1 MDSNNKST
9 KKLKRREFIK
19 ASAVIGTATIVPAV
33 FGAFSNSPDKT
44 DIYYNTLAEA
54 LNKLP
59 NAFPRTESNVEIL
72 LLKKLF
78 SPEEAWLCGQLT
90 IKRES
95 VDNIAIRIGL
105 SVEETQNRLEQISKR
120 GFVWGNPKGGK
131 VRLAPFIVGI
141 YEAQLWDM
149 DHEFA
154 HLVEEWFDEG
164 GADFMRPRPAIHR
177 VIPAQSST
185 KSEWILP
192 YDDVKAVLQTKKS
205 FRVRDC
211 ICRTQQELIDERK
224 CDFPVHVCLTFAS
237 RERPP
242 TDRDISLEEALTL
255 IDETEKIGLV
265 HSVSNI
271 AEGFGY
277 VCNCCGCC
285 CGILR
290 GITEWGIEKSIAA
303 SNYYSV
309 IDPNICEG
317 CGICI
322 KRCHMKAI
330 SEQDEIAV
338 VDREQC
344 IGCGLCATGCAFG
357 VAKLECKSDNEIINP
372 PENFAMWEQ
381 ERLVNRGLESKSI

>member
-19 ASAVIGTATIVPAV
+19 ASAVIGTVTIVPAV

-59 NAFPRTESNVEIL
+59 NAFPRTKSNIEIL
-72 LLKKLF
+72 LLKKVF

-90 IKRES
+90 IESES
-95 VDNIAIRIGL
+95 VDNIAKRIGL
-105 SVEETQNRLEQISKR
+105 SIEETQNRLEQIKKR
-120 GFVWGNPKGGK
+120 HFIWGNPKGGK

-141 YEAQLWDM
+141 YEAQVWDM
-149 DHEFA
+149 DHELA
-154 HLVEEWFDEG
+154 HLTEEWFDEG

-177 VIPAQSST
+177 VIPTQSSV

-192 YDDVKAVLQTKKS
+192 YDDVKAVLKTKKS
-205 FRVRDC
+205 FRVRPC

-242 TDRDISLEEALTL
+242 TDRDISMQEALAL

-265 HSVSNI
+265 HSVTNI

-285 CGILR
+285 CAILR
-290 GITEWGIEKSIAA
+290 GITEWGIKKSVAA
-303 SNYYSV
+303 ANYYSV
-309 IDPNICEG
+309 IDPNKCEG

-330 SEQDEIAV
+330 SEKDEIAV
-338 VDREQC
+338 VDRDKC

-357 VAKLECKSDNEIINP
+357 VAKLERKPDNEIINP
-372 PENFAMWEQ
+372 PANFATWEH
-381 ERLVNRGLESKSI
+381 ERLVNRGLKS